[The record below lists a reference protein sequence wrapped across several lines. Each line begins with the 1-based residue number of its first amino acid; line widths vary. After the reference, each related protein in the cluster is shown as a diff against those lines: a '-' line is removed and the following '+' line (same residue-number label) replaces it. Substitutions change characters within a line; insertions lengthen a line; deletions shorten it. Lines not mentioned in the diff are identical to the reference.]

1 MAEAA
6 SLSGQAKQ
14 AFETRNLGEARQ
26 RALEL
31 LGIQPENSETHML
44 LGMIAAAE
52 RGWQQASEWLNRTTR
67 LKPLIP
73 EAFRALSHAEEQLH
87 HDARAITCMEDYA
100 AAVGGSPESLF
111 SLGNKV

>member
-14 AFETRNLGEARQ
+14 AFETRNLSEARQ

-44 LGMIAAAE
+44 LGMIATA
-52 RGWQQASEWLNRTTR
+52 
-67 LKPLIP
+67 
-73 EAFRALSHAEEQLH
+73 
-87 HDARAITCMEDYA
+87 
-100 AAVGGSPESLF
+100 
-111 SLGNKV
+111 